1 MNYFLETQN
10 FAIKTLVPKKR
21 NEKWWIQIGIKGFI
35 STTLL
40 ISNCSVFDGLLAHIF
55 GIRTR
60 IQALQ
65 KYKRQNKNNR
75 YRQVKVPQRLRF
87 LFLLLLIFADS
98 TVVQEI
104 QNLHFSGRKNTT
116 SGLWNKNV
124 VFKLSSH
131 CFQLSTIDTIG
142 PGCLYLLYRVSSVC
156 TS

>member
-1 MNYFLETQN
+1 MNYFLETHN

-55 GIRTR
+55 GIRIR

-75 YRQVKVPQRLRF
+75 YR
-87 LFLLLLIFADS
+87 
-98 TVVQEI
+98 
-104 QNLHFSGRKNTT
+104 
-116 SGLWNKNV
+116 
-124 VFKLSSH
+124 
-131 CFQLSTIDTIG
+131 
-142 PGCLYLLYRVSSVC
+142 
-156 TS
+156 